1 MRRALVLLL
10 LALGSPAVAEG
21 ERAGAFDY
29 YVMALTWSPNWC
41 ALTGDER
48 DDDQCD
54 ARHNHSFTL
63 HGLWPQYEAGWPSY
77 CRTDARDPSRAQT
90 AAMVDIMGSGGLAW
104 HQWKK
109 HGRCSGLAARDY
121 LDLSRRAYDS
131 VTIPDVFRRLNRDI
145 RLPARVVEEAF
156 LEANQSLQP
165 DGITVTCQDGMIQEV
180 RICLTRDLA
189 PRPCGADAV
198 RDCRQTD
205 AVMEAVR

>member
-10 LALGSPAVAEG
+10 LALASPAKAEG

-41 ALTGDER
+41 ALTGDAR
-48 DDDQCD
+48 GDDQCD
-54 ARHNHSFTL
+54 ARHDYSFTL
-63 HGLWPQYEAGWPSY
+63 HGLWPQNETGWPSY
-77 CRTDARDPSRAQT
+77 CRTDARDPSRAET
-90 AAMVDIMGSGGLAW
+90 AAMVDITGSGGLAW

-121 LDLSRRAYDS
+121 FALSRRAYDS
-131 VTIPDVFRRLNRDI
+131 VAIPEVFRRLNRDI
-145 RLPARVVEEAF
+145 RLPARVFEEAF
-156 LEANQSLQP
+156 LEANPALQA
-165 DGITVTCQDGMIQEV
+165 DGITVTCEDGMIQEV
-180 RICLTRDLA
+180 RICLTRDLD
-189 PRPCGADAV
+189 PRRCGVDAI